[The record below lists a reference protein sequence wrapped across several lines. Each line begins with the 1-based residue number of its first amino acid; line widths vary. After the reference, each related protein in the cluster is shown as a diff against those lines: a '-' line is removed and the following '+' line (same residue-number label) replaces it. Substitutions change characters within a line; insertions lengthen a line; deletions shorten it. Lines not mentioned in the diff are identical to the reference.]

1 MAITKGTVNI
11 YRTNRSEMI
20 ASGSCV
26 IISRGNKSLGT
37 VSVHCWDIPANET
50 TSETYALE
58 FEDGRRVEIALTKI
72 VHPECS
78 SSAVI
83 RFVITGELR

>member
-11 YRTNRSEMI
+11 YRPSNSEVI
-20 ASGSCV
+20 ARGSCV

-37 VSVHCWDIPANET
+37 VSVSCWDIPENET
-50 TSETYALE
+50 NSNIYTLE
-58 FEDGRRVEIALTKI
+58 FEDGRRAEIALTNI
-72 VHPECS
+72 VQPECS
-78 SSAVI
+78 TSAVI